1 VQPYAA
7 VPDGDE
13 NGVAEYNACY
23 KDIFAVK
30 GIKSTRQRLAVV
42 GELSASGS
50 PLTAEEIFLNVH
62 DCCEN
67 LSLST
72 VYRIL
77 DMLCKKDVVMKSG
90 LMEGGKAM
98 FEITPDVHRHNLI
111 CTKCHKITPLA
122 DCPLSEY
129 ESDIEKSTGY
139 SISGHKLE
147 VYGIC
152 PDCNK

>member
-1 VQPYAA
+1 
-7 VPDGDE
+7 
-13 NGVAEYNACY
+13 VAEYDACY
-23 KDIFAVK
+23 KELLAGK
-30 GIKSTRQRLAVV
+30 GLKNTRQRLAVL
-42 GELSASGS
+42 GELSSSGS
-50 PLTAEEIFLNVH
+50 PLTAEEIFLSVH

-77 DMLCKKDVVMKSG
+77 DLLCKAGVVMRSG

-98 FEITPDVHRHNLI
+98 FEITPEAHRHNLI
-111 CTKCHKITPLA
+111 CVKCHKITPLV

-152 PDCNK
+152 PECSK